1 MSEKPLINKALTPK
15 NILNATFTL
24 NNNTKQQNT
33 AYTNMINTSNKTFST
48 YLNLYENAG
57 INDSKQEP
65 KKKKSFIIKKINLKE
80 SSNNYYS
87 TAIQNMFLNPVHF
100 LNDSYQ
106 GKKVMIGKNH
116 ILFQDI
122 ISKHDLSDLVYP
134 RQKKR
139 KKTINSSNNS
149 LIIMKKANP
158 RTKSFNTKYKDFNS
172 SESSRSYLPL
182 GEQRTFSVSD
192 NELKVIYKEIDE
204 TIQKNKTNKLD
215 ILLNQTGAISI
226 GQMLDLQE
234 RILKKNNGKPK
245 IRRKLIDK
253 IMNKTFKEKNKILMN
268 QMKDFLILKR
278 KKLDKELTKY
288 SLLNSTSNAVD
299 RKWMY
304 NLRKNVVTK
313 NEERKCISPQQKEI
327 IYYNKDFFPN
337 EMNCDIKKK
346 LFNKIYKIKL
356 NNDESRKN
364 RILNETNLNSFRS
377 LYIQGKNLLSHEIKL
392 SKDLVGKKKKLIQY
406 TFIPKE
412 ISSMILAKSKSKD
425 SATTP
430 RAIINTMNIHNL
442 K

>member
-33 AYTNMINTSNKTFST
+33 AYTNMINTRNKTFSA

-116 ILFQDI
+116 TLFQDI
-122 ISKHDLSDLVYP
+122 ISKHDLSDLVFP

-149 LIIMKKANP
+149 LTIMKKANP
-158 RTKSFNTKYKDFNS
+158 IKKSFNAKYKDFNS

-215 ILLNQTGAISI
+215 ILLNQT
-226 GQMLDLQE
+226 
-234 RILKKNNGKPK
+234 
-245 IRRKLIDK
+245 
-253 IMNKTFKEKNKILMN
+253 
-268 QMKDFLILKR
+268 
-278 KKLDKELTKY
+278 
-288 SLLNSTSNAVD
+288 
-299 RKWMY
+299 
-304 NLRKNVVTK
+304 
-313 NEERKCISPQQKEI
+313 
-327 IYYNKDFFPN
+327 
-337 EMNCDIKKK
+337 
-346 LFNKIYKIKL
+346 
-356 NNDESRKN
+356 
-364 RILNETNLNSFRS
+364 
-377 LYIQGKNLLSHEIKL
+377 
-392 SKDLVGKKKKLIQY
+392 
-406 TFIPKE
+406 
-412 ISSMILAKSKSKD
+412 
-425 SATTP
+425 
-430 RAIINTMNIHNL
+430 
-442 K
+442 

>member
-1 MSEKPLINKALTPK
+1 MSEKPLISKALTPK

-116 ILFQDI
+116 TLFQDI

-158 RTKSFNTKYKDFNS
+158 IKKSFNAKYKDFNS

-356 NNDESRKN
+356 NSDESRKN